1 MITTPGANPNKL
13 KFSIKSDS
21 KKSYNFTVSN
31 KEDTLTFFFEDLADF
46 PVKVYELKITLKELR
61 EKDQNF
67 YVFMNSEKLVNGIKS
82 CIDLNKYLLKID
94 EEEDVL
100 SFEMKNEFFENGIA
114 KIRIPLKE
122 QDIKLQVECLTK
134 VVANLREELKQYKDR
149 EEESKKNIK
158 EELKKYKD
166 KEEVIKKNI
175 KEELTKIIKEEL
187 QKENNKEKIKDE
199 TAVNS
204 FEGTSFLNN
213 DEKKLISKWISPNKV
228 LKFNLLFSTGKNGDS
243 TSSFH
248 YYCDGVFPTV
258 SVVLDTS
265 GRRFGGYSTQNWCQS
280 AVGGTY
286 STAPES
292 FIFNLSNKQKYGLS
306 NKFDTNAIYRHNSY
320 GPTFG
325 GGHDL
330 YLSNSCKSN
339 TNSYCNKSAYN
350 TGGNNLLG
358 NSGQT
363 NFQVSYYEVYHVI
376 FE

>member
-1 MITTPGANPNKL
+1 MTETPAPIPNKL

-21 KKSYNFTVSN
+21 KKSYNFTIFN

-46 PVKVYELKITLKELR
+46 PVKVYELKITLKELK

-67 YVFMNSEKLVNGIKS
+67 YIFMNSEKMVKGIKT
-82 CIDLNKYLLKID
+82 CIELEKYSLKID
-94 EEEDVL
+94 EEEDAL

-114 KIRIPLKE
+114 RIRIPLKE

-134 VVANLREELKQYKDR
+134 VVANLREELKNYKNK
-149 EEESKKNIK
+149 EEELKKNIK
-158 EELKKYKD
+158 EELKKYIREDLLKD
-166 KEEVIKKNI
+166 M
-175 KEELTKIIKEEL
+175 
-187 QKENNKEKIKDE
+187 NKEKIKDD

-213 DEKKLISKWISPNKV
+213 EEKKLISKWISPNRV
-228 LKFNLLFSTGKNGDS
+228 LKFNLLFSTSKNGDS

-258 SVVLDTS
+258 TVVLDTS
-265 GRRFGGYSTQNWCQS
+265 GRRFGGFSTQNWCQS

-286 STAPES
+286 STALDS

-330 YLSNSCKSN
+330 YLANSCKSN
-339 TNSYCNKSAYN
+339 TNSYCNKSSYN